1 MKHDQRVKAS
11 IGSSLIQK
19 KFNQKKLSQKILSLK
34 KLSLGLI
41 SLSLASSLYANDVNI
56 LAADLKHQGNNTW
69 SLSVTL
75 KHDDTGWDHYADNWR
90 LVDSQG
96 KVLGDRVLYHP
107 HVNEQPFTRSL
118 NGIQI
123 PAAKL
128 NTGETLYVE
137 AHDKVHGWTKKRLAL
152 DLSQVKNGRLQQK
165 R

>member
-1 MKHDQRVKAS
+1 MKRYLRVK
-11 IGSSLIQK
+11 GSNDLAFNQNKLGVK
-19 KFNQKKLSQKILSLK
+19 KFM
-34 KLSLGLI
+34 LGLL

-118 NGIQI
+118 NAIHI

-128 NTGETLYVE
+128 SAGEILYVE
-137 AHDKVHGWTKKRLAL
+137 AHDKVHGWTKKRLVL
-152 DLSQVKNGRLQQK
+152 DLSLVKNGRLQQK

>member
-1 MKHDQRVKAS
+1 MKRYLRLNQFNF
-11 IGSSLIQK
+11 K
-19 KFNQKKLSQKILSLK
+19 KRILALLSF
-34 KLSLGLI
+34 
-41 SLSLASSLYANDVNI
+41 SLASSLYANEVNI
-56 LAADLKHQGNNTW
+56 LAADLKHQGNDTW

-118 NGIQI
+118 NGIHI

-128 NTGETLYVE
+128 KTGEILYVE
-137 AHDKVHGWTKKRLAL
+137 AHDKVHGWSKKRFAL
-152 DLSQVKNGRLQQK
+152 DLSRVKNGLLQQRK
-165 R
+165 